1 MCVDCR
7 QKHLYADK
15 RLDSMNKKGWTVWTI
30 RQQGH
35 LSQDTNLWRVHLSVL
50 EGLVK
55 WTKKQKITIQSKN
68 NDHSK
73 KRKRKNK
80 EKNHTT
86 IQQPTKIMTTPKND
100 NLWIME
106 GLLNWGKTEC
116 FGSLVLH
123 SLLITEG
130 NFPEW
135 FSYLDLFYFLLCA
148 EVSSEIFLKRIWNW
162 NFDQLFEKLLTP
174 AQVREVQ

>member
-1 MCVDCR
+1 MNNQTTRTLVPRYKFVTRPPVCFGR
-7 QKHLYADK
+7 F
-15 RLDSMNKKGWTVWTI
+15 SEMNK
-30 RQQGH
+30 
-35 LSQDTNLWRVHLSVL
+35 
-50 EGLVK
+50 
-55 WTKKQKITIQSKN
+55 KKQKITIQSKN

-130 NFPEW
+130 NFPE
-135 FSYLDLFYFLLCA
+135 
-148 EVSSEIFLKRIWNW
+148 
-162 NFDQLFEKLLTP
+162 
-174 AQVREVQ
+174 